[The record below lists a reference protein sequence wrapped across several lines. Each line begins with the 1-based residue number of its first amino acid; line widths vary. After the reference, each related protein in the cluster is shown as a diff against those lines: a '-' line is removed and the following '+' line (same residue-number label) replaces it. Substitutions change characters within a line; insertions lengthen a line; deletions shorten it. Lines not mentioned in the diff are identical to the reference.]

1 MSNHD
6 HLDPLPDATPGVVIG
21 AVLGGTMI
29 GVFTLLLDVWVTNAL
44 LGFENPYITFALA
57 FMSIFGITGAMKDDS
72 LGVVLPFLG
81 GTVIGVIGMN
91 AVRVHGFG
99 EASMLSGVGL

>member
-6 HLDPLPDATPGVVIG
+6 HLDPLPDATPRVVVG
-21 AVLGGTMI
+21 AVLGGMMI

-44 LGFENPYITFALA
+44 LGFENPYLTFALA
-57 FMSIFGITGAMKDDS
+57 FMSIFGITGALKDDS
-72 LGVVLPFLG
+72 LTVVLTFLA
-81 GTVIGVIGMN
+81 GTVVGVIGMN
-91 AVRVHGFG
+91 AVRVHAFG

>member
-6 HLDPLPDATPGVVIG
+6 HLDPLPDATPRIVVG
-21 AVLGGTMI
+21 AVLGGMMI

-57 FMSIFGITGAMKDDS
+57 FMSIFGITGALKDDS
-72 LGVVLPFLG
+72 LDVVLPFLA
-81 GTVIGVIGMN
+81 GTIIGVIGMN
-91 AVRVHGFG
+91 AVRVHAFG

>member
-44 LGFENPYITFALA
+44 LGFESPYITLALA
-57 FMSIFGITGAMKDDS
+57 FMSIFGITGALKDDS
-72 LGVVLPFLG
+72 LAVVLCFMGGVV
-81 GTVIGVIGMN
+81 VGVIGMN
-91 AVRVHGFG
+91 AIRVHGFG
-99 EASMLSGVGL
+99 EASLLSGVGL